1 MINFEKMDA
10 LNDQYRSLS
19 PEERI
24 KQLYLDFDKV
34 LFTSSFG
41 TTAAYLLHLFS
52 SVRPD
57 QEVVFL
63 DTSYHFNETLQYKDQ
78 LKALL
83 NLKIVDLRPEEWKN
97 EFTRK
102 DKTWN
107 SDPDLCC
114 SINKVEPLEKI
125 KPNYRV
131 WVSGLLGSQN
141 TFRKKLNVFEE
152 QDGIIKFFPVIDQ
165 TEAVAFEY
173 IRRHGLPMHPLF
185 AAGFNSV
192 GCFHCT
198 VAGKGRSGRWVNKS
212 KTECGL
218 HL

>member
-1 MINFEKMDA
+1 MNINE
-10 LNDQYRSLS
+10 LNKKYLTLS

-24 KQLYLDFDKV
+24 NELYSDFSKV

-41 TTAAYLLHLFS
+41 TTSAFLLHLFHE
-52 SVRPD
+52 VKPD
-57 QEVVFL
+57 ETIYFL
-63 DTSYHFNETLQYKDQ
+63 DTTYHFNETIAYKEE
-78 LKALL
+78 LAKLL
-83 NLKIVDLRPEEWKN
+83 NLKVIDVKPEVWKN
-97 EFTRK
+97 NFTLQ

-114 SINKVEPLEKI
+114 SINKVEPIDKI
-125 KPNYRV
+125 KINFDV
-131 WVSGLLGSQN
+131 WVSGLMSSQN
-141 TFRKKLNVFEE
+141 THRGNLKVFE
-152 QDGIIKFFPVIDQ
+152 QKDDIIKFYPLIDQ
-165 TEAVAFEY
+165 SEKIAKGY
-173 IRRHGLPMHPLF
+173 MKKHHLPEHPLLK
-185 AAGFNSV
+185 AGYNSV